1 MKVIQPPPQAG
12 ATAIDIMLTARAF
25 DARSQLECMPD
36 RGRDHALAPIVDNA
50 IGKQPRKSD
59 WDGCRSMAYQID
71 GQRR

>member
-1 MKVIQPPPQAG
+1 
-12 ATAIDIMLTARAF
+12 
-25 DARSQLECMPD
+25 MPD